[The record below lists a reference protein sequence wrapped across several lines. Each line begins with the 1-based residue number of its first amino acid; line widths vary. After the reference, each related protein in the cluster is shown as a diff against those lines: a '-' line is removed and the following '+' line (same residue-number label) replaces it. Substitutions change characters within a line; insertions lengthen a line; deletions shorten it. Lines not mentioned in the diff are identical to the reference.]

1 MKKKLSLIAAVFVL
15 LCMTACSDTVVPDSS
30 HSTTTI
36 TTTTIN
42 TTTAS
47 VVTPSE
53 ISSVITTSAPEIV
66 TENNETEIIVNTTML
81 TTTATVL
88 YSESDSSSSVV
99 ATVPIDTEV
108 IVTGSTVNGYVPV
121 VTTTGE
127 SGYVSSTS
135 LTQENIPTVTTTTKG
150 KETTTTSKGNITTAK
165 ATTTTATTTKKK
177 TTTTTV
183 KKTTTTIKTTTTKKT
198 TTTAGTT
205 LYKEITPKTMY
216 VVSGGVTLLREPSQN
231 AGKLLV
237 LPAGTAVNVVGETG
251 NWYAISYS
259 GKIVFANKSY
269 FSSTKPATTTTT
281 TTTEPSTPST
291 PYYDYDAASEMCG
304 LVNELRAEWGRNE
317 LEVNEALMEAARVRA
332 KELAEKFSHNRPN
345 GEGGIS
351 VISDYILGTWYRG
364 ENIGKTG
371 ILGPSYMFKGFKD
384 SEGHMGT
391 MISSEFT
398 MMGIGCYIVK
408 DEEYGYIMYCC
419 QLFAGYDN

>member
-1 MKKKLSLIAAVFVL
+1 
-15 LCMTACSDTVVPDSS
+15 MTACSDTVVPDNS
-30 HSTTTI
+30 HTTTTI

-53 ISSVITTSAPEIV
+53 ISSVITTSVPEIV

-135 LTQENIPTVTTTTKG
+135 LTQENIPTVTTTTKI
-150 KETTTTSKGNITTAK
+150 KETTTTTKAQVTTDAHI
-165 ATTTTATTTKKK
+165 
-177 TTTTTV
+177 TTTV
-183 KKTTTTIKTTTTKKT
+183 KPAVTTTIKTTTKATTTTKKT

-216 VVSGGVTLLREPSQN
+216 VISGGVTLKKEPSQN
-231 AGKLLV
+231 SGNLLV

-304 LVNELRAEWGRNE
+304 LVNELRAEWGRGE

-332 KELAEKFSHNRPN
+332 KELAEKFSHNRPD
-345 GEGGIS
+345 GTAGIS
-351 VISDYILGTWYRG
+351 AIREYYPQSYYWYKG
-364 ENIGKTG
+364 ENIGH
-371 ILGPSYMFKGFKD
+371 IDIVSAVYMFNGFKESD
-384 SEGHMGT
+384 GHMGT
-391 MISSEFT
+391 MISTEYT
-398 MMGIGCYIVK
+398 EMGIGCYIS
-408 DEEYGYIMYCC
+408 DEGIMYCC
-419 QLFAGYDN
+419 QLFTGYREW